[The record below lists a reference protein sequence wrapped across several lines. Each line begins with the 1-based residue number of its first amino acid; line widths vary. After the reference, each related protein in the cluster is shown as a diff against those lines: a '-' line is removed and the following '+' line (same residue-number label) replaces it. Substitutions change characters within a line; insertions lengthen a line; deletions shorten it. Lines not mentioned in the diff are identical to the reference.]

1 MWFLKKSLL
10 GLALVV
16 GAVGMVHA
24 ATVAPFYFESLGASS
39 SVQPGKQQE
48 YWESLMK
55 YKLWGTTGITLS
67 NEGEIRLEDTTGYN
81 GTATGDLLLA
91 YPWGGN
97 YHFGGTTLIGKD
109 VKVGSFTQAEML
121 GGPLRALGDL
131 QIPSWQSGK
140 FSEVNNVVRFDGPYC
155 VQGAITGNGAAN
167 DPTEATWRNSVRGGV
182 YDGDSYS
189 SCPSEVPGV
198 DSHLSV
204 PKIPTRGDNEWE
216 TGINLSPSSPLS
228 EADPDNPSCSQA
240 GTIKVAYI
248 HVPPDSVYTN
258 EYGTYDKYIDKLK
271 VSSICSFKIYV
282 VMPPGG
288 RLTRI
293 FVRDG
298 FELDNSAHYPKI
310 QTVYVTQGTKFN
322 RSTGEWDLSGKADFS
337 YISNQNYAGNLLFYT
352 THPVNWGSTDH
363 PSYQG
368 SFITSSQM
376 TIGNAFTIAGQLIA
390 ENIYIRAPFAG
401 DFRFV
406 PFDPPLISLDMAVN
420 QQLSEAEGKVAG
432 YYDDDGGSIL
442 DIKLTKT
449 PTTDVNF
456 KYCFTFDGVLNG
468 DKSTDSYKA
477 ATDDVDLSGNHS
489 LPLCQDDNSV
499 YRIAHVAAGT
509 RTPETDIK
517 IWIND
522 DGLIE
527 NTEAFQLKIWDLD
540 GGVFG
545 DNTREWRVRMFIND
559 DDDLVPLVPQTS
571 NFTITTNEDV
581 PIIISSFPATYDDG
595 SNMLN
600 YSVYIET
607 LPPSGKGVLTYNGV
621 PVQKNQP
628 IPSGN
633 LNGLMYT
640 PPADQY
646 GNNFTTITFHLHAIP
661 ENADTET
668 KTMTIN
674 INPVN
679 DPPRGTGCN
688 ADVYENSIKGTAVCA
703 VSVVDPENEGGM
715 TYEITY
721 GNDGVALDEENNKP
735 FAINASTG
743 AITVNGKLNYERIKF
758 YPLQVTVTDK
768 QGAKTVVPVNVT
780 ILNVDEN
787 PSAKDCTGEVAENSL
802 IGTPTGCWIEADD
815 PEDGYKKLTY
825 EITGGVG
832 KELFSIDAEGNI
844 KVNGPIDF
852 ETRSQYTLTVTVTDT
867 KGHPTTATA
876 TINITDKNEPPVVTD
891 VLNCSITENTKKI
904 IEGANCKVVASDVDA
919 GDALTYTIKEGN
931 VSSTFSLNAT
941 TGVITA
947 LKKPNYE
954 DISAY
959 TLYIEVRDK
968 GDSVRYVRADI
979 AVRDTNEVPTGTA
992 RNGFIDENSPVG
1004 TYVDCGS
1011 DGDGNAYYCV
1021 KGQDVDANT
1030 TLTYTI
1036 VAGDPNGAFTVNSVG
1051 DILVARDIID
1061 YESQQEYNL
1070 TIRIRDNGKPGTLK
1084 DTLYVDKSVKITVK
1098 NGNER
1103 PSVTGIPDQTID
1115 EHTAVGTVVGTIT
1128 GTDPENGALT
1138 YLIDGGN
1145 DGQVFAIDPGTGEIS
1160 VAKDI
1165 DFEALVELR
1174 ADTVF
1179 KLNVFVKDAE
1189 GLRSTGTVVTINIRD
1204 INEGADIENTTMTV
1218 KENEPKGTVVGT
1230 LELYDPDTKNENL
1243 QNTYQIIGGDKDLFT
1258 IDAKTGVI
1266 KTNAVFDYETKTSYS
1281 LLVRVYDQDGN
1292 ADTATVTVNI
1302 ADVKETSK
1310 IVVTHAETGSGA
1322 QDWNYPTGTLYTNEN
1337 VVYIEWEAD
1346 GIAQPVTIAE
1356 NLKEGYNVVTLT
1368 YRDPA
1373 KNTGVTET
1381 VGIFVSTRTPEV
1393 TVTTAANQQTSSN
1406 IFTLVETVDES
1417 DTSVYVNKK
1426 NNDIVITV
1434 KEPVLDQSYTDS
1446 TCNYET
1452 HSFTVNTELE
1462 PVTIPSNT
1470 YDVVNKV
1477 VAAAPVLNTSP
1488 TSEVTYSQYN
1498 KDQIKV
1504 SYTEKVAGVDVT
1516 ISYVTDKNGNVE
1528 KIPVIGVNGK
1538 IDSIEVMT
1546 VSYQVNVGGKVV
1558 NVSYLADAATGQA
1571 LKTTTVNNPGTN
1583 SGTNSAS
1590 NSGSN
1595 SGSNGGNSGSNGGNS
1610 GSNGGNSANSGSNG
1624 GNSASNGGNGS
1635 NSGTGNSAPVYMYS
1649 LTEGEVL
1656 FSVTY
1661 DFTTKVKGMGET
1673 TVQVSYTVD
1682 QKGNVT
1688 KDKDG
1693 NVGYAVSY
1701 TYVNEM
1707 GNSSTQSVYIVV
1719 DLIPPKVKIESPS
1732 NDEVLHSN
1740 MVEVKW
1746 CVDFG
1751 DGRGCVPQDSLTFEG
1766 LQPGEVNEI
1775 VRYYRDKAGNEASD
1789 VVYVMAK
1796 NTKDVDISVEK
1807 PVTSITKDDVD
1818 KYYSSKKPEEGQ
1830 TFAVSIYNPQSNKEI
1845 ETMVG
1850 GSFKN
1855 KEAAH
1860 DSVYPGLSGHLG
1872 PTLGIQT
1879 KVPVIN
1885 SVAGLATLD
1894 DLVGADGMILLDA
1907 VEAVGS
1913 RKVTVDEFME
1923 VAHCEDDVKSE
1934 VKGDISQVNLYNTV
1948 LKAKIWVYTSLG
1960 QFVDYFSFNQ
1970 ELNDPSYAS
1979 DAGVLTLYF
1988 EMKPDE
1994 NGDLH
1999 TDNGRLYATGAYV
2012 YKTEITMETK
2022 LRCDLPPFDGDAVA
2036 NKAGQRKRVKDDL
2049 LKSFGYKRPKS
2060 K

>member
-1 MWFLKKSLL
+1 MKVPIIDYATAVFSSRR
-10 GLALVV
+10 GSVV
-16 GAVGMVHA
+16 TQNREG
-24 ATVAPFYFESLGASS
+24 
-39 SVQPGKQQE
+39 
-48 YWESLMK
+48 
-55 YKLWGTTGITLS
+55 YK
-67 NEGEIRLEDTTGYN
+67 
-81 GTATGDLLLA
+81 
-91 YPWGGN
+91 
-97 YHFGGTTLIGKD
+97 IG
-109 VKVGSFTQAEML
+109 
-121 GGPLRALGDL
+121 
-131 QIPSWQSGK
+131 
-140 FSEVNNVVRFDGPYC
+140 
-155 VQGAITGNGAAN
+155 
-167 DPTEATWRNSVRGGV
+167 
-182 YDGDSYS
+182 
-189 SCPSEVPGV
+189 
-198 DSHLSV
+198 
-204 PKIPTRGDNEWE
+204 
-216 TGINLSPSSPLS
+216 
-228 EADPDNPSCSQA
+228 
-240 GTIKVAYI
+240 
-248 HVPPDSVYTN
+248 
-258 EYGTYDKYIDKLK
+258 YID
-271 VSSICSFKIYV
+271 VPAGEGPFDVYYNQISIEAETRLFV
-282 VMPPGG
+282 RMPPGG
-288 RLTRI
+288 RLTRV
-293 FVRDG
+293 FV
-298 FELDNSAHYPKI
+298 NSFSLGNHVPVQVI
-310 QTVYVTQGTKFN
+310 YVGAGSHFDDASQQYTSLT
-322 RSTGEWDLSGKADFS
+322 S
-337 YISNQNYAGNLLFYT
+337 YKEISNDEYAGNLLFYFA
-352 THPVNWGSTDH
+352 HDFSFGAGDSKPI
-363 PSYQG
+363 QG
-368 SFITSSQM
+368 TYICKGTM
-376 TIGNAFTIAGQLIA
+376 TIANQALYAGQLIA
-390 ENIYIRAPFAG
+390 ENLKIGENFRAD
-401 DFRFV
+401 DFVFV
-406 PFDPPLISLDMAVN
+406 PFDPPIIDFLAAANFPVPEPDDIGTTEMVYLSDGN
-420 QQLSEAEGKVAG
+420 QS
-432 YYDDDGGSIL
+432 DGA
-442 DIKLTKT
+442 IKLDRTSENNIT
-449 PTTDVNF
+449 F
-456 KYCFTFDGVLNG
+456 KYCFKFEGADDGQASNSSVKAGKADVSWNAHSSDMPLCSADTSTHPKVTIEAGNLYPSSPIKVWVYRDGYVENDELFTMHVYDIKGSIFRNNLDYRDVGLFIKDKDAVVGNHAPNATGYTATISENAAVGTRICKDGSSPQICDVQGSDDDGDELFYDIVANNIDNTFAIDHSSGLITLAKKLDYETYDRYPLSVVVSDGNG
-468 DKSTDSYKA
+468 GSRTVIVTVIVK
-477 ATDDVDLSGNHS
+477 DVNERPSARDTTFTIDENSPINTIVGQIPAKDFETSNSMLRWEIKSGNS
-489 LPLCQDDNSV
+489 DSKLTKPFDITGG
-499 YRIAHVAAGT
+499 RIFVNQY
-509 RTPETDIK
+509 PIDYETKNKYTLGIEVC
-517 IWIND
+517 D
-522 DGLIE
+522 DGRTGSGTVDTLCTYITATINVRNLNEAPVVTHDTCWIKE
-527 NTEAFQLKIWDLD
+527 NTTTFLNKSGSSKTCRVTGSDPEKGRVTYSLTSDMFKVGTDGKITLK
-540 GGVFG
+540 
-545 DNTREWRVRMFIND
+545 
-559 DDDLVPLVPQTS
+559 
-571 NFTITTNEDV
+571 
-581 PIIISSFPATYDDG
+581 
-595 SNMLN
+595 
-600 YSVYIET
+600 
-607 LPPSGKGVLTYNGV
+607 SGKTPNYEVANEYQLVVTIADSVGLSSSALALIKVLDVNEEPTAQGCTGSITEN
-621 PVQKNQP
+621 
-628 IPSGN
+628 
-633 LNGLMYT
+633 
-640 PPADQY
+640 PPA
-646 GNNFTTITFHLHAIP
+646 N
-661 ENADTET
+661 
-668 KTMTIN
+668 M
-674 INPVN
+674 
-679 DPPRGTGCN
+679 
-688 ADVYENSIKGTAVCA
+688 
-703 VSVVDPENEGGM
+703 
-715 TYEITY
+715 
-721 GNDGVALDEENNKP
+721 
-735 FAINASTG
+735 
-743 AITVNGKLNYERIKF
+743 
-758 YPLQVTVTDK
+758 
-768 QGAKTVVPVNVT
+768 
-780 ILNVDEN
+780 
-787 PSAKDCTGEVAENSL
+787 
-802 IGTPTGCWIEADD
+802 PTGCWIKADD
-815 PEDGYKKLTY
+815 EEDGYQKLTY
-825 EITGGVG
+825 QITGGTG
-832 KELFSIDAEGNI
+832 ANLFTIDNDGNISVKGEVSIDYDTMSPKYYE
-844 KVNGPIDF
+844 
-852 ETRSQYTLTVTVTDT
+852 LTVKVSDTGGAFTTV
-867 KGHPTTATA
+867 TA
-876 TINITDKNEPPVVTD
+876 TINVTD
-891 VLNCSITENTKKI
+891 INELPSHPNIACSINENTKTF
-904 IEGANCKVVASDVDA
+904 IEGSNCKIASVDPEGRELLFA
-919 GDALTYTIKEGN
+919 IEAGN
-931 VSSTFSLNAT
+931 VMDGSNPIFAINSK

-947 LKKPNYE
+947 NRAPDYE
-954 DISAY
+954 KVAGTI
-959 TLYIEVRDK
+959 LYISIKDK
-968 GDSVRYVRADI
+968 DKNGNLENTVYAQATITVINVNEPPTATI
-979 AVRDTNEVPTGTA
+979 AEAT
-992 RNGFIDENSPVG
+992 IDENSDVN
-1004 TYVDCGS
+1004 TYVTWVNAS
-1011 DGDGNAYYCV
+1011 DIEDGYKLNYEIVGGNDDGAFKIVSSGQGNGDDGN
-1021 KGQDVDANT
+1021 
-1030 TLTYTI
+1030 
-1036 VAGDPNGAFTVNSVG
+1036 
-1051 DILVARDIID
+1051 ILVARGDID
-1061 YESQQEYNL
+1061 YEALPAGAKFY
-1070 TIRIRDNGKPGTLK
+1070 TL
-1084 DTLYVDKSVKITVK
+1084 SVKVCDLGTPGSASNKLCVTESVRINIR

-1571 LKTTTVNNPGTN
+1571 LKTTTVNNSGTN

-1610 GSNGGNSANSGSNG
+1610 GSNGGNSANYGGSGSN
-1624 GNSASNGGNGS
+1624 N
-1635 NSGTGNSAPVYMYS
+1635 GTGNSAPVYMYS

-1948 LKAKIWVYTSLG
+1948 MKAKIWVYTSLG